1 MTFYRDMQGIAGD
14 LLEEFDQGP
23 LCLLRE
29 TPGDGPDWDPG
40 ESPESL
46 RKSIPGTVRGVSDA
60 YVDGTL
66 VVSTDLQCTIPGGR
80 IEPKMTD
87 RIEVNGQAHQIV
99 RIDPRP
105 ASGTVVA
112 YIVIIRK

>member
-1 MTFYRDMQGIAGD
+1 MTYQRFQGVANR
-14 LLEEFDQGP
+14 LLTKFDQGP
-23 LCLLRE
+23 LYLLRE

-46 RKSIPGTVRGVSDA
+46 RKELPGTARGVSDK

-80 IEPKMTD
+80 IEPQMTD

-99 RIDPRP
+99 RIDPKP
-105 ASGTVVA
+105 ASGTVAA

>member
-1 MTFYRDMQGIAGD
+1 MSFYLDMQGIAKD
-14 LLEEFDQGP
+14 LISEFNQGP
-23 LCLLRE
+23 IYLLRE
-29 TPGDGPDWDPG
+29 TPGDGPAWNPG
-40 ESPESL
+40 ESPESV
-46 RKSIPGTVRGVSDA
+46 RKIVPGTARGVSDK

-66 VVSTDLQCTIPGGR
+66 VVATDLQCTIPGGL
-80 IEPKMTD
+80 IKPQMTD

-99 RIDPRP
+99 RIDPKP